1 MKAVDALA
9 THEHHRDMNADELRA
24 YRNRWAMVEEVE
36 RAELAKMTAAEKFA
50 DAAMLMRIAR
60 SLGGTSGEEED
71 EGVWEVRR
79 RWNML
84 AERLG
89 V

>member
-1 MKAVDALA
+1 
-9 THEHHRDMNADELRA
+9 MNADELRA

-36 RAELAKMTAAEKFA
+36 RVELVNMTAAEKFA
-50 DAAMLMRIAR
+50 DAAMLMRVTR
-60 SLGGTSGEEED
+60 SLGGISEEED

-79 RWNML
+79 RWNLL